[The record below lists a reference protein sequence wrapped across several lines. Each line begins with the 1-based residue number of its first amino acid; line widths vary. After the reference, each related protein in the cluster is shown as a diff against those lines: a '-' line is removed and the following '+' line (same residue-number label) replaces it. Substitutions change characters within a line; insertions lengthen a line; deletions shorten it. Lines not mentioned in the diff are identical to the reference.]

1 MDIGKDQESPKSAH
15 SGSCQTHGEGD
26 LEWDPQTDRT
36 PLTCVS
42 IFLLIYKHR
51 HANLQCCLLCEC
63 HVKKFLNYYLSIL
76 HSNSIMLSHSSPPA
90 RG

>member
-15 SGSCQTHGEGD
+15 SGSVQTHGEGD

-42 IFLLIYKHR
+42 IFLWIYR
-51 HANLQCCLLCEC
+51 YINMDMSMCI
-63 HVKKFLNYYLSIL
+63 VVFFVNV
-76 HSNSIMLSHSSPPA
+76 M
-90 RG
+90 